1 MSSEPP
7 FQLMTLIEELLQKFG
22 PGALNILKLNSINI
36 VSYAWPL
43 FETGFARVLPEKS
56 WRQLWDH
63 IIVCNKTAFF
73 GVCSGC
79 LYLLHR
85 ATYARDVIW
94 RQLKGSHFSFD
105 MFSSQLEC
113 NLIFRPFSQE
123 SMMLIWRCCWERA
136 TKYTTLWK
144 IGLRASLVL
153 WSPFQNP
160 NIFH

>member
-73 GVCSGC
+73 VSAVVAFICCTEPLMREMSYDDNSKVHIFPLIC
-79 LYLLHR
+79 FRHNLN
-85 ATYARDVIW
+85 VI
-94 RQLKGSHFSFD
+94 
-105 MFSSQLEC
+105 
-113 NLIFRPFSQE
+113 
-123 SMMLIWRCCWERA
+123 
-136 TKYTTLWK
+136 
-144 IGLRASLVL
+144 
-153 WSPFQNP
+153 
-160 NIFH
+160 